1 MAKVR
6 VSDHAV
12 IRYFERVL
20 GLDLADI
27 KKELSSDRINQMYSK
42 LGDGKYPLEQGNG
55 VRAVVVNNTVVSV
68 VKC

>member
-1 MAKVR
+1 MAKIK
-6 VSDHAV
+6 VSDHAI

-20 GLDLADI
+20 GLDLAEIRD
-27 KKELSSDRINQMYSK
+27 ELSSDKINCMYST

-55 VRAVVVNNTVVSV
+55 VRAVIVNNTVVSV